1 MSTRVLT
8 FTTLKSHSTVTISE
22 PQVCLHPLVAI
33 KHDASA
39 LLGALRQLSTAEA
52 LALLRYLRTLLTN
65 YAQLVGDRFL
75 VASGAGLPAAVVL
88 PHPAAVLEWAGAAMD
103 ANMARLVLHRE
114 VSACGT
120 MQPNELSS

>member
-1 MSTRVLT
+1 MAWTT
-8 FTTLKSHSTVTISE
+8 FLP

-65 YAQLVGDRFL
+65 FAQLVGDRYL
-75 VASGAGLPAAVVL
+75 VAAGAGLPATVVL

-114 VSACGT
+114 VSACGSL
-120 MQPNELSS
+120 PPGEPIS